1 MADHVDDRFDMGA
14 EGEAAASPDA
24 LKTLHSTIAEM
35 VEIETFIAQAEADM
49 KAAKQALQN
58 IKTAKLP
65 DIMAELQMDDC
76 THAGWNVKL
85 SDFVSGSIPKDAE
98 KRVAAFTWL
107 KDHDAGGLIKTDIK
121 LSFGREGHN
130 EAKALAEDLIA
141 AGHTVDFGETV
152 HPQTLCSFARE
163 RIRDGDPIDTDV
175 LGLYVGKVVKAKE
188 VKK

>member
-14 EGEAAASPDA
+14 DGGAKAPPFV
-24 LKTLHSTIAEM
+24 LKNLHSTIAEM
-35 VEIETFIAQAEADM
+35 VEIETFIAQAEDDL
-49 KAAKQALQN
+49 KAAKKALQN

-85 SDFVSGSIPKDAE
+85 SDFVSGSIPKGE
-98 KRVAAFTWL
+98 NERRAAFEWL
-107 KDHDAGGLIKTDIK
+107 KDHEAGGLIKTDIK

-130 EAKALAEDLIA
+130 EALALAQDLIK

-152 HPQTLCSFARE
+152 HPQTLQSFARE
-163 RIRDGDPIDTDV
+163 RIRDGDEIDTDV